1 MADEANNQSNSK
13 TPTQSLQARPALRE
27 LPPEFFVFFIDMANA
42 LIDNSEQFK
51 LVKYVKELVS
61 RPDCNHIMI
70 ATGYWDLPGTAL
82 VYEELKDFFS
92 RGGKLDLLIGQEPQL
107 QYYQTS
113 QEVRQFPDFYI
124 QRDVDSLT
132 DEYKPIG
139 KLIIDNALT
148 KDNPDGKFEIRVY
161 GQGEHKEFL
170 HAKCYIFLGN
180 NHTLATGIVGS
191 SNFTLKGLQGNAELN
206 YLEENGNSVAAPFT
220 EYSTSKSH
228 KAWFEELWQNSE
240 LWSGKFIKN
249 ILKPSPIGVGIEKDN
264 EAEKSLSPYEVYI
277 KYLQL
282 QFGDMVDANT
292 SEILK
297 SYLPPSFNTLEYQ
310 LDAVKQCFSVMKR
323 FGGFIL
329 GDVVGLGK
337 TIVGVLLIRHFLEN
351 AESLG
356 RARKVLIVT
365 PPAIKK
371 AWEKTIKD
379 FDNDNPRNNIELNVD
394 FVMTGSIGKITDE
407 LEDADDIDDSDEIE
421 NFEVS
426 NYGMV
431 LIDESHNFRNSETQ
445 KYKAIDDLIGL
456 INPTPYVALL
466 SATPQN
472 NSPKDLYNQIRLFQ
486 RTPNNSNLPNV
497 EGGKLDS
504 LFNAK
509 ERRFKEAR
517 AISQD
522 TDEGKIQARTIV
534 KEVSEKIRSSVLN
547 DIVVRRTR
555 TDIRN
560 LYGEDAE
567 LLKFPTVKGPHKL
580 EYKMDEEL
588 SKLFSDTVDAICP
601 PAIGESFDPN
611 KHIGFYRYAAITQF
625 VDEDNKKL
633 YEKRNLTVDSITQRL
648 QRIMRMLLV
657 KRLESSLAAFKK
669 TLENLNRYNDVMI
682 DMLQH
687 DCVFICPDLDV
698 NKLHNEYKGDFAGF
712 KTAVDAI
719 IARKRGNNR
728 CFKTS
733 DFKESYL
740 EDLQN
745 DRLLIGDLLERW
757 RENTEDPKFDRFKE
771 AINPELFNPKINNP
785 SGLNKPRLVIF
796 TEAIDTLKSLERA
809 LKAKGHKVLGITAQN
824 RTEMQ
829 EAIEANFDANCKP
842 ENRRDD
848 YDVIV
853 TTEVLAEG
861 VNLHRSNVILNYDAP
876 WNATRLMQ
884 RIGRVNRIGSTE
896 DFVHVFN
903 FFPSDEGNSQIRL
916 IEKAYAKLQSF
927 HEMFGEDN
935 KVFSEREELV
945 EHDLQHFVDGDESP
959 FGPFIKELK
968 AFRDNSSERYDYIA
982 SVDANGLGGVLE
994 IRDESAHGIF
1004 VFTDNSQELISVDVE
1019 KTQENTS
1026 SNIISSLSTMQR
1038 LKCEPETEY
1047 SHCPS
1052 DNALVEIAKRAYQ
1065 KHVAHYITATDSSRK
1080 SANALVVLSSL
1091 RSRSDVTQESKKLL
1105 KQIEKLVR
1113 AKDHYVIK
1121 QVMRFENYQGSLFGA
1136 DDDINALLDAALS
1149 NLANRVQAKRGDA
1162 KLVLYS
1168 ETKSNN

>member
-1 MADEANNQSNSK
+1 
-13 TPTQSLQARPALRE
+13 
-27 LPPEFFVFFIDMANA
+27 MANA
-42 LIDNSEQFK
+42 LIDNSEQFM
-51 LVKYVKELVS
+51 LIKYIKELVS

-70 ATGYWDLPGTAL
+70 ATGYWDLPGMAL
-82 VYEELKDFFS
+82 VYEELKDFFA

-107 QYYQTS
+107 QYYQAS
-113 QEVRQFPDFYI
+113 REAHQFPDFYI

-148 KDNPDGKFEIRVY
+148 ENNPYGKFEIRVY
-161 GQGEHKEFL
+161 GQEEQKEFL

-228 KAWFEELWQNSE
+228 KAWFEGLWQNSE

-249 ILKPSPIGVGIEKDN
+249 ILKPSPLGKKIEEEN
-264 EAEKSLSPYEVYI
+264 SLPKPLTPYGVYI

-292 SEILK
+292 TEILK
-297 SYLPPSFNTLEYQ
+297 SYLPPSLNTLEYQ

-337 TIVGVLLIRHFLEN
+337 TVVGVLMIRHFLEN

-356 RARKVLIVT
+356 RTRKVLIVT

-371 AWEKTIKD
+371 AWVKTIED
-379 FDNDNPRNNIELNVD
+379 FDKDNPRNNIGLSVE
-394 FVMTGSIGKITDE
+394 FVTTGSIGKIADE
-407 LEDADDIDDSDEIE
+407 LEAVEENEDGDEIE
-421 NFEVS
+421 NIEIED
-426 NYGMV
+426 YGMI

-472 NSPKDLYNQIRLFQ
+472 NAPQDLYNQIRLFQ
-486 RTPNNSNLPNV
+486 RNPNNTTLPNV
-497 EGGKLDS
+497 EGGKLDT
-504 LFNAK
+504 FFADIR
-509 ERRFKEAR
+509 RRFAIAR
-517 AISQD
+517 AIPQD
-522 TDEGKIQARTIV
+522 DEEGRRQV
-534 KEVSEKIRSSVLN
+534 KSIIHEISEDVRRCVLN
-547 DIVVRRTR
+547 DLVIRRTR

-580 EYKMDEEL
+580 EYQMDEEL
-588 SKLFSDTVDAICP
+588 SKLFADTVDAICP
-601 PAIGESFDPN
+601 PATRESFDTN

-625 VDEDNKKL
+625 VDKENKKL

-648 QRIMRMLLV
+648 QRIMRILLV

-669 TLENLNRYNDVMI
+669 TLENLNRYNEVMI

-687 DCVFICPDLDV
+687 DCVFICPDIDV
-698 NKLHNEYKGDFAGF
+698 NKLHNEHKGNFADFKA
-712 KTAVDAI
+712 AVEASI
-719 IARKRGNNR
+719 EHKGGNNR
-728 CFKTS
+728 CFKAS

-740 EDLQN
+740 TDLQN
-745 DRLLIGDLLERW
+745 DRLRIGSLLERW

-771 AINPELFNPKINNP
+771 AINPELFNPEINNP
-785 SGLNKPRLVIF
+785 SGHNKPRLVIF

-809 LKAKGHKVLGITAQN
+809 LKAKGHKVLSISAKN
-824 RTEMQ
+824 RTDMQ
-829 EAIEANFDANCKP
+829 SVIEANFDANCKP

-903 FFPSDEGNSQIRL
+903 FFPSNEGNAQIRL

-927 HEMFGEDN
+927 HEIFGEDN

-945 EHDLQHFVDGDESP
+945 EHDLQHFIDGDESP

-968 AFRDNSSERYDYIA
+968 DYKNNASEQYAYISSIVAENI
-982 SVDANGLGGVLE
+982 GGIIQSDVE
-994 IRDESAHGIF
+994 QSQGIF
-1004 VFTDNSQELISVDVE
+1004 VFTDDSKELISIVAENKGVD
-1019 KTQENTS
+1019 S
-1026 SNIISSLSTMQR
+1026 SAHVISSLATMQR
-1038 LKCEPETEY
+1038 LKCNPDTKFSELQ
-1047 SHCPS
+1047 S
-1052 DNALVEIAKRAYQ
+1052 DNTLAEIAKRAYQ
-1065 KHVAHYITATDSSRK
+1065 KHVAHYTTTADASRK
-1080 SANALVVLSSL
+1080 STDALAVISSL
-1091 RSRSDVTQESKKLL
+1091 RSLTDLTNESKILL
-1105 KQIEKLVR
+1105 KQIERLVR
-1113 AKDHYVIK
+1113 SKDNYVIK
-1121 QVMRFENYQGSLFGA
+1121 QVLKFENYQASLFGV
-1136 DDDINALLDAALS
+1136 DNDINALLDAALS
-1149 NLANRVQAKRGDA
+1149 NFATRTQKRRGNA

-1168 ETKSNN
+1168 ETK

>member
-1 MADEANNQSNSK
+1 
-13 TPTQSLQARPALRE
+13 
-27 LPPEFFVFFIDMANA
+27 MANA

-51 LVKYVKELVS
+51 LLTYIKGLVS

-82 VYEELKDFFS
+82 VYEELKDFFA

-107 QYYQTS
+107 QYYQAT
-113 QEVRQFPDFYI
+113 QEVHKFPDFYI
-124 QRDVDSLT
+124 QRDVNSLT
-132 DEYKPIG
+132 EEYKPVG

-148 KDNPDGKFEIRVY
+148 EENPNGKFEIRVY
-161 GQGEHKEFL
+161 GQGDHKEFL

-191 SNFTLKGLQGNAELN
+191 SNFTLKGLKGNAELN

-228 KAWFEELWQNSE
+228 KAWFEELWQHSE

-249 ILKPSPIGVGIEKDN
+249 ILKPSPIGVEIEKDN

-292 SEILK
+292 SEVLK
-297 SYLPPSFNTLEYQ
+297 SYMPPSFNTLEYQ

-337 TIVGVLLIRHFLEN
+337 TVVGVMLIRHFLEN

-379 FDNDNPRNNIELNVD
+379 FDDDNPRNNIGLCVD
-394 FVMTGSIGKITDE
+394 FVTTGSIGKITDE
-407 LEDADDIDDSDEIE
+407 LEEIDGIEESDEIE
-421 NFEVS
+421 DIEVG

-504 LFNAK
+504 LFNAMEK
-509 ERRFKEAR
+509 RFKEAR

-522 TDEGKIQARTIV
+522 TEKGKNQARTIV

-547 DIVVRRTR
+547 DLLVRRTR

-580 EYKMDEEL
+580 AYRMDEEL
-588 SKLFSDTVDAICP
+588 SKLFADTVDAICP
-601 PAIGESFDPN
+601 PAHGESFDSD

-625 VDEDNKKL
+625 VDDDNKKL

-648 QRIMRMLLV
+648 QRIMRILLV

-682 DMLQH
+682 DMLLH
-687 DCVFICPDLDV
+687 DCVFICPDIDV
-698 NKLHNEYKGDFAGF
+698 NKLHNEYKGNFAAF
-712 KTAVDAI
+712 KSAVETAI
-719 IARKRGNNR
+719 ENKGGNNR

-740 EDLQN
+740 ADLQN
-745 DRLLIGDLLERW
+745 DRLLIGSLLERW
-757 RENTEDPKFDRFKE
+757 RENTEDPKFDCFKE
-771 AINPELFNPKINNP
+771 AINPELFNPGINNP
-785 SGLNKPRLVIF
+785 SGLNRPRLVIF

-809 LKAKGHKVLGITAQN
+809 LKAKGHKVLSITAHN
-824 RTEMQ
+824 RTDMQ

-968 AFRDNSSERYDYIA
+968 AFHDNSSERYDYIA
-982 SVDANGLGGVLE
+982 SIDADGLGGVLTTSE
-994 IRDESAHGIF
+994 ENTHGIF
-1004 VFTDNSQELISVDVE
+1004 VFTDNSKELISVEVE
-1019 KTQENTS
+1019 KTQEDTS
-1026 SNIISSLSTMQR
+1026 SYIISSLATMQR
-1038 LKCEPETEY
+1038 LKCEPDTKFT
-1047 SHCPS
+1047 
-1052 DNALVEIAKRAYQ
+1052 DNQINNTLAEAAKRAYQ
-1065 KHVAHYITATDSSRK
+1065 QHVTHRLVGRDANERVKDAQEYIRELRNSHDITDETKQLLAQINS
-1080 SANALVVLSSL
+1080 LVRNKNNFVI
-1091 RSRSDVTQESKKLL
+1091 RTLL
-1105 KQIEKLVR
+1105 KQK
-1113 AKDHYVIK
+1113 K
-1121 QVMRFENYQGSLFGA
+1121 QASSAQLSLFGT
-1136 DDDINALLDAALS
+1136 DFEINSWLHTTFSHIASHAVQRRGQS
-1149 NLANRVQAKRGDA
+1149 NIAMAIIK
-1162 KLVLYS
+1162 
-1168 ETKSNN
+1168 

>member
-1 MADEANNQSNSK
+1 
-13 TPTQSLQARPALRE
+13 
-27 LPPEFFVFFIDMANA
+27 
-42 LIDNSEQFK
+42 
-51 LVKYVKELVS
+51 
-61 RPDCNHIMI
+61 
-70 ATGYWDLPGTAL
+70 
-82 VYEELKDFFS
+82 
-92 RGGKLDLLIGQEPQL
+92 
-107 QYYQTS
+107 
-113 QEVRQFPDFYI
+113 
-124 QRDVDSLT
+124 
-132 DEYKPIG
+132 
-139 KLIIDNALT
+139 
-148 KDNPDGKFEIRVY
+148 
-161 GQGEHKEFL
+161 
-170 HAKCYIFLGN
+170 
-180 NHTLATGIVGS
+180 
-191 SNFTLKGLQGNAELN
+191 
-206 YLEENGNSVAAPFT
+206 
-220 EYSTSKSH
+220 
-228 KAWFEELWQNSE
+228 
-240 LWSGKFIKN
+240 
-249 ILKPSPIGVGIEKDN
+249 
-264 EAEKSLSPYEVYI
+264 
-277 KYLQL
+277 
-282 QFGDMVDANT
+282 
-292 SEILK
+292 
-297 SYLPPSFNTLEYQ
+297 
-310 LDAVKQCFSVMKR
+310 
-323 FGGFIL
+323 
-329 GDVVGLGK
+329 
-337 TIVGVLLIRHFLEN
+337 
-351 AESLG
+351 
-356 RARKVLIVT
+356 
-365 PPAIKK
+365 
-371 AWEKTIKD
+371 
-379 FDNDNPRNNIELNVD
+379 
-394 FVMTGSIGKITDE
+394 
-407 LEDADDIDDSDEIE
+407 
-421 NFEVS
+421 
-426 NYGMV
+426 
-431 LIDESHNFRNSETQ
+431 
-445 KYKAIDDLIGL
+445 
-456 INPTPYVALL
+456 
-466 SATPQN
+466 
-472 NSPKDLYNQIRLFQ
+472 
-486 RTPNNSNLPNV
+486 
-497 EGGKLDS
+497 
-504 LFNAK
+504 
-509 ERRFKEAR
+509 
-517 AISQD
+517 
-522 TDEGKIQARTIV
+522 
-534 KEVSEKIRSSVLN
+534 
-547 DIVVRRTR
+547 
-555 TDIRN
+555 
-560 LYGEDAE
+560 
-567 LLKFPTVKGPHKL
+567 
-580 EYKMDEEL
+580 MDEEL

-648 QRIMRMLLV
+648 QRIMRILLV

-669 TLENLNRYNDVMI
+669 TLENLNRYNEVMI

-687 DCVFICPDLDV
+687 DCVFICPDIDV
-698 NKLHNEYKGDFAGF
+698 NKLHNESKGNFAAF
-712 KTAVDAI
+712 KTAVEAI
-719 IARKRGNNR
+719 IARKGGNNR

-771 AINPELFNPKINNP
+771 AINPELFNPEINNP

-809 LKAKGHKVLGITAQN
+809 LKAKGHKVLSITAHN

-842 ENRRDD
+842 ENRHDD

-959 FGPFIKELK
+959 FGSFIKELK

-982 SVDANGLGGVLE
+982 SVDANGLGGVLK
-994 IRDESAHGIF
+994 IRDENAHGIF

-1019 KTQENTS
+1019 KTQEDTS

-1038 LKCEPETEY
+1038 LKCEPDTEY

-1065 KHVAHYITATDSSRK
+1065 KHVAHYITAADSSRK

-1113 AKDHYVIK
+1113 AKDNYVIK
-1121 QVMRFENYQGSLFGA
+1121 QVMRFDNYQGSLFGA
-1136 DDDINALLDAALS
+1136 DDDINALLDASLS
-1149 NLANRVQAKRGDA
+1149 NLANRAQAKRGDA
-1162 KLVLYS
+1162 KLVIYS

>member
-1 MADEANNQSNSK
+1 MKPITDKSE
-13 TPTQSLQARPALRE
+13 TPKAVVAGSTNLQITALE
-27 LPPEFFVFFIDMANA
+27 DFTLIDMANA

-51 LVKYVKELVS
+51 LVKYIKELVS

-70 ATGYWDLPGTAL
+70 ASGYWDLPGTAL
-82 VYEELKDFFS
+82 VYAEIKDFFA

-113 QEVRQFPDFYI
+113 REAHEFPDFYI

-148 KDNPDGKFEIRVY
+148 EENQDGKFEIRVY

-170 HAKCYIFLGN
+170 HAKCYIFLGSN
-180 NHTLATGIVGS
+180 NTLATGIVGS

-228 KAWFEELWQNSE
+228 KVWFEELWQNSE

-249 ILKPSPIGVGIEKDN
+249 ILNPSPIGKKIKEDN
-264 EAEKSLSPYEVYI
+264 EVAKPLTPDEVYI

-292 SEILK
+292 SEVLK

-337 TIVGVLLIRHFLEN
+337 TVVGVLLIRHFLEN

-365 PPAIKK
+365 PPPIKQ
-371 AWEKTIKD
+371 AWIKTIED
-379 FDNDNPRNNIELNVD
+379 FDKDNPRNNIGLSVE
-394 FVMTGSIGKITDE
+394 FVTTGSIVKIADE
-407 LEDADDIDDSDEIE
+407 LEDIEDMEDDDEIE
-421 NFEVS
+421 NIEVG
-426 NYGMV
+426 NYGLV
-431 LIDESHNFRNSETQ
+431 LIDESHNFRNSDTQ

-504 LFNAK
+504 FFNAMEK
-509 ERRFKEAR
+509 RFKEAR

-522 TDEGKIQARTIV
+522 TDEGKIQARSVV
-534 KEVSEKIRSSVLN
+534 KEVSEKIRNSVLN
-547 DIVVRRTR
+547 DLVVRRTR

-560 LYGEDAE
+560 LYCEDAE
-567 LLKFPTVKGPHKL
+567 LLKFPTIKGPHKL

-588 SKLFSDTVDAICP
+588 SKLFSDTVNAICP
-601 PAIGESFDPN
+601 PKKGETINPD
-611 KHIGFYRYAAITQF
+611 KLIGFHRYAAISSF
-625 VDEDNKKL
+625 NDDKHKSL
-633 YEKRNLTVDSITQRL
+633 YEKRNLKVDQITKRL
-648 QRIMRMLLV
+648 RRIMRILLV

-669 TLENLNRYNDVMI
+669 TLENLNRYNEVMI

-687 DCVFICPDLDV
+687 DCVFICPDIDV
-698 NKLHNEYKGDFAGF
+698 NKLHYESKGNFTAF
-712 KTAVDAI
+712 KATVEAAI
-719 IARKRGNNR
+719 KHKGGNNR
-728 CFKTS
+728 CFNAS
-733 DFKESYL
+733 DFNESYL
-740 EDLQN
+740 ADLLN
-745 DRLLIGDLLERW
+745 DRLCIGSLLERW

-771 AINPELFNPKINNP
+771 AINPELFNPEINNP

-809 LKAKGHKVLGITAQN
+809 LTAKGHRVLSITAEN
-824 RTEMQ
+824 RTKKQ
-829 EAIEANFDANCKP
+829 DDIEANFDANCTP

-896 DFVHVFN
+896 EFVHVFN
-903 FFPSDEGNSQIRL
+903 FFPSNEGNSQIRL
-916 IEKAYAKLQSF
+916 VEKAYAKLQSF

-968 AFRDNSSERYDYIA
+968 AFQDNSPERYNYIA
-982 SVDANGLGGVLE
+982 SVNANNLGGVMQSN
-994 IRDESAHGIF
+994 DGKTHGVY
-1004 VFTDNSQELISVDVE
+1004 VFTDNTQELISVEVE
-1019 KTQENTS
+1019 QIEDTPS
-1026 SNIISSLSTMQR
+1026 SQIISSLATMQR
-1038 LKCEPETEY
+1038 LKCQPDAKYIDSSNDATLA
-1047 SHCPS
+1047 
-1052 DNALVEIAKRAYQ
+1052 DIAKRAYQ
-1065 KHVAHYITATDSSRK
+1065 KHVVHYTTASDSSRK
-1080 SANALVVLSSL
+1080 STDALAVLSGL

-1105 KQIEKLVR
+1105 KQIERLVR
-1113 AKDHYVIK
+1113 AKDAFVIK
-1121 QVMRFENYQGSLFGA
+1121 QVLKLKNYQTSLFGV
-1136 DDDINALLDAALS
+1136 DYDINAVLDTTLS
-1149 NLANRVQAKRGDA
+1149 NFANRAQIKRGDA
-1162 KLVLYS
+1162 KLLIYS
-1168 ETKSNN
+1168 ETKPNS

>member
-1 MADEANNQSNSK
+1 
-13 TPTQSLQARPALRE
+13 
-27 LPPEFFVFFIDMANA
+27 MANA

-51 LVKYVKELVS
+51 LVKYIKELVS
-61 RPDCNHIMI
+61 LPNCNHIMI

-82 VYEELKDFFS
+82 VYEELKDFFA

-107 QYYQTS
+107 HYYQAS
-113 QEVRQFPDFYI
+113 REVHQFPDFYI
-124 QRDVDSLT
+124 KRDVESLT
-132 DEYKPIG
+132 DEYKPIA
-139 KLIIDNALT
+139 KLIIDNALREE
-148 KDNPDGKFEIRVY
+148 NPNEKFEIRVY

-249 ILKPSPIGVGIEKDN
+249 ILKPSPIGVEIEKDN

-292 SEILK
+292 SEVLK

-337 TIVGVLLIRHFLEN
+337 TVVGVLLIRHFLEN

-379 FDNDNPRNNIELNVD
+379 FDNENPRNNIELSVD
-394 FVMTGSIGKITDE
+394 FVTTGSIGKITDE
-407 LEDADDIDDSDEIE
+407 LENTDNIEDSDEIE
-421 NFEVS
+421 NIEFR

-504 LFNAK
+504 LFNAM

-517 AISQD
+517 GISQD
-522 TDEGKIQARTIV
+522 TDEGKVEACAIV
-534 KEVSEKIRSSVLN
+534 KEVSEKIRNSVLN
-547 DIVVRRTR
+547 DLVVRRTR

-580 EYKMDEEL
+580 EYRMDEEL
-588 SKLFSDTVDAICP
+588 SKLFADTVDAICP
-601 PAIGESFDPN
+601 PTTGEPFDPD

-625 VDEDNKKL
+625 INEDNKKL

-648 QRIMRMLLV
+648 QRIMRILLV

-687 DCVFICPDLDV
+687 DCVFICPDIDV
-698 NKLHNEYKGDFAGF
+698 NKLHNEHKGNFAAF
-712 KTAVDAI
+712 KVAVESAI
-719 IARKRGNNR
+719 GHKGGNNR
-728 CFKTS
+728 CFKAS
-733 DFKESYL
+733 DFNESYL
-740 EDLQN
+740 DDLQN
-745 DRLLIGDLLERW
+745 DRLRIVSLLERW
-757 RENTEDPKFDRFKE
+757 RENTEDPKFDCFKD
-771 AINPELFNPKINNP
+771 AINPKLFNPEINNP
-785 SGLNKPRLVIF
+785 SGVNKPRLVIF
-796 TEAIDTLKSLERA
+796 TEAIDTLKSLERV
-809 LKAKGHKVLGITAQN
+809 LKAKGHKVLSITAQN

-829 EAIEANFDANCKP
+829 EAIEASFDANCKQ

-916 IEKAYAKLQSF
+916 IEKGYAKLQSF

-968 AFRDNSSERYDYIA
+968 AFQVHSPERYDYIS
-982 SVDANGLGGVLE
+982 SVDTDGLGGVLQTNE
-994 IRDESAHGIF
+994 ENDHGIF
-1004 VFTDNSQELISVDVE
+1004 VFTDNSQELISVEVE
-1019 KTQENTS
+1019 KTQEDTPS
-1026 SNIISSLSTMQR
+1026 RIISSLATMQR
-1038 LKCEPETEY
+1038 LKCAPDAEY
-1047 SHCPS
+1047 LNQKLYTILF
-1052 DNALVEIAKRAYQ
+1052 DAAKRAYQ
-1065 KHVAHYITATDSSRK
+1065 KHVAHYITASDSSKK
-1080 SANALVVLSSL
+1080 SKNALAVLDDL
-1091 RSRSDVTQESKKLL
+1091 RSRSDVTHESKKLL

-1113 AKDHYVIK
+1113 SKDNYVIK
-1121 QVMRFENYQGSLFGA
+1121 QVMRFENYQGSLFGT
-1136 DDDINALLDAALS
+1136 DEDINALLESALS
-1149 NLANRVQAKRGDA
+1149 NLANRAQAKRGEA

-1168 ETKSNN
+1168 ETRSNN

>member
-1 MADEANNQSNSK
+1 
-13 TPTQSLQARPALRE
+13 
-27 LPPEFFVFFIDMANA
+27 MANA

-51 LVKYVKELVS
+51 LVKYIKELVS
-61 RPDCNHIMI
+61 RPVCNHIMI

-82 VYEELKDFFS
+82 VYEELKDFFA

-107 QYYQTS
+107 QYYQAS
-113 QEVRQFPDFYI
+113 REAHQFPDFYI
-124 QRDVDSLT
+124 QRDVESLT

-148 KDNPDGKFEIRVY
+148 EENPTGKFEIRVY

-206 YLEENGNSVAAPFT
+206 YLEENGNSVAAAYT
-220 EYSTSKSH
+220 DHSTSKSH

-249 ILKPSPIGVGIEKDN
+249 ILKPSPIGVKIEKDN

-292 SEILK
+292 SEVLK

-337 TIVGVLLIRHFLEN
+337 TVVGVLLIRHFLEN

-379 FDNDNPRNNIELNVD
+379 FDDDNSRNNIALSVD
-394 FVMTGSIGKITDE
+394 FVTTGSIGKLTDE
-407 LEDADDIDDSDEIE
+407 LEDADNIDDSDEIE
-421 NFEVS
+421 DIEVA

-431 LIDESHNFRNSETQ
+431 LIDESHNLRNSETQ

-504 LFNAK
+504 LFNAMD
-509 ERRFKEAR
+509 RRFKEAR

-522 TDEGKIQARTIV
+522 TDEGKAEARAIV
-534 KEVSEKIRSSVLN
+534 KEVSEKIRNCVLN
-547 DIVVRRTR
+547 DLVVRRTR

-588 SKLFSDTVDAICP
+588 SKLFSDTVNAICP
-601 PAIGESFDPN
+601 PKNGEIIDPE
-611 KHIGFYRYAAITQF
+611 KLIGFHRYAAISNF
-625 VDEDNKKL
+625 KDDKHKAL
-633 YEKRNLTVDSITQRL
+633 FEKRNLKVDQITKRL
-648 QRIMRMLLV
+648 RRIMQILLV

-687 DCVFICPDLDV
+687 DCVFICPDIDV
-698 NKLHNEYKGDFAGF
+698 NKLHNENKGNFAAF
-712 KTAVDAI
+712 KTAVEAI
-719 IARKRGNNR
+719 IARNGGNNK

-757 RENTEDPKFDRFKE
+757 RENTEDPKFDCFKE
-771 AINPELFNPKINNP
+771 AINPELFNPEINNP
-785 SGLNKPRLVIF
+785 SGANKPRLVIF
-796 TEAIDTLKSLERA
+796 TEAIDTLKSLKRA
-809 LKAKGHKVLGITAQN
+809 LERKGHKVLSISAEN
-824 RTEMQ
+824 RTKKQ
-829 EAIEANFDANCKP
+829 EEIEANFDANCKP

-896 DFVHVFN
+896 EFVHVFN
-903 FFPSDEGNSQIRL
+903 FFPSTQGNEQIRL

-935 KVFSEREELV
+935 KVFSEREELI

-968 AFRDNSSERYDYIA
+968 AFQDNSSERYNYIA
-982 SVDANGLGGVLE
+982 SVDADELGGVF
-994 IRDESAHGIF
+994 DKNDQNAHGIF
-1004 VFTDNSQELISVDVE
+1004 VFTDNSQELISVEVE
-1019 KTQENTS
+1019 KTQDDTS
-1026 SNIISSLSTMQR
+1026 CRIISSLATMQR
-1038 LKCEPETEY
+1038 LKCEPDAKFSELRCDDTL
-1047 SHCPS
+1047 
-1052 DNALVEIAKRAYQ
+1052 AEIAKRAYQ
-1065 KHVAHYITATDSSRK
+1065 KHVAHYITAADSSRK
-1080 SANALVVLSSL
+1080 SAEALTVLSSL
-1091 RSRSDVTQESKKLL
+1091 RSRSDITQESKKLL

-1113 AKDHYVIK
+1113 AKDNYVIK
-1121 QVMRFENYQGSLFGA
+1121 QVMRFEDYQGSLFGA

-1149 NLANRVQAKRGDA
+1149 NLSNRAQAKRGEA
-1162 KLVLYS
+1162 KLVIYS

>member
-1 MADEANNQSNSK
+1 
-13 TPTQSLQARPALRE
+13 
-27 LPPEFFVFFIDMANA
+27 
-42 LIDNSEQFK
+42 
-51 LVKYVKELVS
+51 
-61 RPDCNHIMI
+61 MI

-82 VYEELKDFFS
+82 VYEELKDFFI

-107 QYYQTS
+107 QYYQAS
-113 QEVRQFPDFYI
+113 REAHQFPDFYI
-124 QRDVDSLT
+124 QRDVESLT

-148 KDNPDGKFEIRVY
+148 EENPIGKFEIRVY

-180 NHTLATGIVGS
+180 GLGTGIIGS
-191 SNFTLKGLQGNAELN
+191 SNFTAKGLQSNAELS
-206 YLEENGNSVAAPFT
+206 YLEENSNCVTADFT
-220 EYSTSKSH
+220 QYSNTKSH

-249 ILKPSPIGVGIEKDN
+249 ILKPSPIGVEIERDN

-292 SEILK
+292 SEVLK

-337 TIVGVLLIRHFLEN
+337 TVVGVLLIRHFLEN
-351 AESLG
+351 VESLG

-379 FDNDNPRNNIELNVD
+379 FDNENPRNNIELSVE
-394 FVMTGSIGKITDE
+394 FVTTGSIGKITDE
-407 LEDADDIDDSDEIE
+407 LENADDIEDSDEIE
-421 NFEVS
+421 NIEFR

-472 NSPKDLYNQIRLFQ
+472 NSPKNLYNQIRLFQ

-504 LFNAK
+504 LFNAMD
-509 ERRFKEAR
+509 RRFKEAR

-522 TDEGKIQARTIV
+522 TDEGKAEARAIV
-534 KEVSEKIRSSVLN
+534 KEVSEKIRSCVLN
-547 DIVVRRTR
+547 DLVVRRTR
-555 TDIRN
+555 ADIKN
-560 LYGEDAE
+560 LYGEDSE

-580 EYKMDEEL
+580 EYRMDEEL
-588 SKLFSDTVDAICP
+588 SKLFADTVDAICP
-601 PAIGESFDPN
+601 PATGESFDPD

-625 VDEDNKKL
+625 VNNDYKKL

-648 QRIMRMLLV
+648 QRIMRILLV
-657 KRLESSLAAFKK
+657 KRLESSIVAFKK
-669 TLENLNRYNDVMI
+669 TLENLNRYNAVMI
-682 DMLQH
+682 DMLQN
-687 DCVFICPDLDV
+687 DCVFICPDIDI
-698 NKLHNEYKGDFAGF
+698 NKIHSESKTFTEF
-712 KTAVDAI
+712 KDKVDAL
-719 IARKRGNNR
+719 IAKKQGNNR
-728 CFKTS
+728 SFKAS
-733 DFKESYL
+733 DFHKFYL
-740 EDLQN
+740 DELQN
-745 DRLLIGDLLERW
+745 DKRLIEDLLDRW
-757 RENTEDPKFDRFKE
+757 RANNYDPKLDRFKE
-771 AINPELFNPKINNP
+771 AITTELFNSQINNP
-785 SGLNKPRLVIF
+785 SGVNKPRLVIF
-796 TEAIDTLKSLERA
+796 TEAIDTQKDVVRA
-809 LKAKGHKVLGITAQN
+809 LRAKKYRVLEVSAQN
-824 RTEMQ
+824 RTDMQ

-861 VNLHRSNVILNYDAP
+861 INLHRSNVILNYDAP

-945 EHDLQHFVDGDESP
+945 DHDLQHFVDGDESP

-968 AFRDNSSERYDYIA
+968 AFQVHSPERYDYIA
-982 SVDANGLGGVLE
+982 SVDTDGLGGVLQTNE
-994 IRDESAHGIF
+994 ENTHGIF
-1004 VFTDNSQELISVDVE
+1004 VFTDNSQELISVEVE
-1019 KTQENTS
+1019 KTQEDTPS
-1026 SNIISSLSTMQR
+1026 RIISSLATMQL
-1038 LKCEPETEY
+1038 LKCAPDAEY
-1047 SHCPS
+1047 SNQKLHTILF
-1052 DNALVEIAKRAYQ
+1052 DAAKRAYQ
-1065 KHVAHYITATDSSRK
+1065 KHVAHYITASDSSKK
-1080 SANALVVLSSL
+1080 SRNALAVLDDL
-1091 RSRSDVTQESKKLL
+1091 RSRPELTQESKKLL

-1113 AKDHYVIK
+1113 AKDNYVIK
-1121 QVMRFENYQGSLFGA
+1121 QVMKLENYQGSLFGT
-1136 DDDINALLDAALS
+1136 DEDINALLEAVLS
-1149 NLANRVQAKRGDA
+1149 RLANLAQAKRGEA

-1168 ETKSNN
+1168 ETKNNN

>member
-1 MADEANNQSNSK
+1 M
-13 TPTQSLQARPALRE
+13 
-27 LPPEFFVFFIDMANA
+27 DMANA

-51 LVKYVKELVS
+51 LVKYIKELVS

-82 VYEELKDFFS
+82 VYEELKDFFT

-107 QYYQTS
+107 QYYQAS
-113 QEVRQFPDFYI
+113 REAHQFPDFYI
-124 QRDVDSLT
+124 QRDVESLT

-148 KDNPDGKFEIRVY
+148 EENPNGKFEIRVY

-191 SNFTLKGLQGNAELN
+191 SNFTLKGLQGNAELS

-249 ILKPSPIGVGIEKDN
+249 ILKPSPIGVEIEKDS

-292 SEILK
+292 SEVLK
-297 SYLPPSFNTLEYQ
+297 SYLPPSFNALEYQ

-337 TIVGVLLIRHFLEN
+337 TVVGVLLIRHFLEN
-351 AESLG
+351 AEILG

-379 FDNDNPRNNIELNVD
+379 FDNDNPRNNIELSVD
-394 FVMTGSIGKITDE
+394 FITTGSIGKIADE
-407 LEDADDIDDSDEIE
+407 LENTDDIEYSDEIE
-421 NFEVS
+421 NLEVG

-504 LFNAK
+504 LFSAM

-517 AISQD
+517 GISQD
-522 TDEGKIQARTIV
+522 TDKGKAEARDIV
-534 KEVSEKIRSSVLN
+534 KEVSEKIRNCVLN
-547 DIVVRRTR
+547 DLVVRRTR
-555 TDIRN
+555 ADIKN

-580 EYKMDEEL
+580 EYRMDEEL
-588 SKLFSDTVDAICP
+588 SKLFADTIDAICP
-601 PAIGESFDPN
+601 PATGELFDPN

-625 VDEDNKKL
+625 VNSDNKKL

-648 QRIMRMLLV
+648 QRIMRILLV

-687 DCVFICPDLDV
+687 DCVFICPDIDV
-698 NKLHNEYKGDFAGF
+698 NKLHNEHKGNFAAF
-712 KTAVDAI
+712 RAVLEAAI
-719 IARKRGNNR
+719 EHKGGNNR
-728 CFKTS
+728 CFKAS
-733 DFKESYL
+733 DFNESYL

-745 DRLLIGDLLERW
+745 DRLRIGSLLERW
-757 RENTEDPKFDRFKE
+757 RENTEDPKFDCFKE
-771 AINPELFNPKINNP
+771 AINPKLFNPEINNP
-785 SGLNKPRLVIF
+785 SEMNKPRLVIF

-809 LKAKGHKVLGITAQN
+809 LKAKGHKVLSITAQN

-829 EAIEANFDANCKP
+829 EAIEANFDANCKLG
-842 ENRRDD
+842 NRRDD

-968 AFRDNSSERYDYIA
+968 AYQENSSKRYDYIA
-982 SVDANGLGGVLE
+982 SVDADGLGGVLQTNE
-994 IRDESAHGIF
+994 GNAHGIF
-1004 VFTDNSQELISVDVE
+1004 VFTDNSQELISVEVE
-1019 KTQENTS
+1019 KTQEDTS
-1026 SNIISSLSTMQR
+1026 SHIISSLATMQR
-1038 LKCEPETEY
+1038 LKCEPDAKF
-1047 SHCPS
+1047 S
-1052 DNALVEIAKRAYQ
+1052 DTQCDDTFAEIAKQAYQ
-1065 KHVAHYITATDSSRK
+1065 KHVAHYITAADASRK
-1080 SANALVVLSSL
+1080 SADALAVLSAL
-1091 RSRSDVTQESKKLL
+1091 RSRPDVTQESKKLL

-1113 AKDHYVIK
+1113 AKDNYVIK

-1136 DDDINALLDAALS
+1136 DDDINALLDASLS
-1149 NLANRVQAKRGDA
+1149 NLANRAQAKRGDA

>member
-1 MADEANNQSNSK
+1 
-13 TPTQSLQARPALRE
+13 
-27 LPPEFFVFFIDMANA
+27 MANA

-51 LVKYVKELVS
+51 LVKYIKKLVS
-61 RPDCNHIMI
+61 CPECNHIMI

-82 VYEELKDFFS
+82 VYDELKDFFV

-107 QYYQTS
+107 QYYQAT
-113 QEVRQFPDFYI
+113 QEAKQFPDFYI
-124 QRDVDSLT
+124 QRDVESLT
-132 DEYKPIG
+132 DEYRSVG

-148 KDNPDGKFEIRVY
+148 DENPNGQFEIRVY

-180 NHTLATGIVGS
+180 GLGTGIVGS
-191 SNFTLKGLQGNAELN
+191 SNFTLKGLESNAELN

-220 EYSTSKSH
+220 QHSTSKSH

-240 LWSGKFIKN
+240 LWTGKFIKT
-249 ILKPSPIGVGIEKDN
+249 ILKPSPIGKKIEKGT
-264 EAEKSLSPYEVYI
+264 KQTLSPYEVYI
-277 KYLQL
+277 KYLQM

-292 SEILK
+292 SEVLK
-297 SYLPPSFNTLEYQ
+297 SYLPPSFNSLEYQ

-337 TIVGVLLIRHFLEN
+337 TVVGVLLIRHFLEN

-379 FDNDNPRNNIELNVD
+379 FDNNNHRNNIELCVD
-394 FVMTGSIGKITDE
+394 FVTTGSIGKIADE
-407 LEDADDIDDSDEIE
+407 LENTDNIEDSDEIE
-421 NFEVS
+421 NIEFR

-504 LFNAK
+504 LFNAM

-522 TDEGKIQARTIV
+522 TDEGKAEARAIV
-534 KEVSEKIRSSVLN
+534 KEVSEKIRTCVLN
-547 DIVVRRTR
+547 DLVVRRTR
-555 TDIRN
+555 ADIKN
-560 LYGEDAE
+560 LYGKDAE

-580 EYKMDEEL
+580 EYQMDDEL
-588 SKLFSDTVDAICP
+588 SELFSDTVNAICP
-601 PAIGESFDPN
+601 PSNGELFDSDI
-611 KHIGFYRYAAITQF
+611 HIGFYRYAAITQF
-625 VDEDNKKL
+625 VNSDNKKL

-648 QRIMRMLLV
+648 QRIMRILLV

-687 DCVFICPDLDV
+687 DCVFICPDIDI
-698 NKLHNEYKGDFAGF
+698 NKLHSESKTFSEF
-712 KTAVDAI
+712 KDKVDAL
-719 IARKRGNNR
+719 IAKKQGNNR
-728 CFKTS
+728 SFKAS
-733 DFKESYL
+733 DFHRSYL

-745 DRLLIGDLLERW
+745 DKRLIEKLLVRW
-757 RENTEDPKFDRFKE
+757 RANNYDPKLDRFKE
-771 AINPELFNPKINNP
+771 AITPELFNPQINNP
-785 SGLNKPRLVIF
+785 SGVNKPRLVIF
-796 TEAIDTLKSLERA
+796 TEAIDTQKDIARA
-809 LKAKGHKVLGITAQN
+809 LKAKKYRVLEVSAQN
-824 RTEMQ
+824 RTDMQ

-842 ENRRDD
+842 ENRHDD

-896 DFVHVFN
+896 EFVHVFN

-945 EHDLQHFVDGDESP
+945 EHDLQNFVDGEESP

-968 AFRDNSSERYDYIA
+968 IFQDNSPERYDYIA
-982 SVDANGLGGVLE
+982 NVEAETLGGIMLS
-994 IRDESAHGIF
+994 DEDITRGVF
-1004 VFTDNSQELISVDVE
+1004 VFTDSSQELISVDVE
-1019 KTQENTS
+1019 KTLEDTFS
-1026 SNIISSLSTMQR
+1026 RIISSLATMHL
-1038 LKCEPETEY
+1038 LKCAPNAEY
-1047 SHCPS
+1047 SNKKLDTTLLDS
-1052 DNALVEIAKRAYQ
+1052 AKRAYQ
-1065 KHVAHYITATDSSRK
+1065 KHVAHYITASDSSRK
-1080 SANALVVLSSL
+1080 SADALAVLSDL
-1091 RSRSDVTQESKKLL
+1091 RSRSDVTTESKKLL

-1113 AKDHYVIK
+1113 AKENYVIK
-1121 QVMRFENYQGSLFGA
+1121 QVMRLENYQGSLFGT
-1136 DDDINALLDAALS
+1136 DEDINALLEAALS
-1149 NLANRVQAKRGDA
+1149 NLANRAQAKRGEA
-1162 KLVLYS
+1162 KLVIYS
-1168 ETKSNN
+1168 ETKTNN

>member
-1 MADEANNQSNSK
+1 
-13 TPTQSLQARPALRE
+13 
-27 LPPEFFVFFIDMANA
+27 MANA

-51 LVKYVKELVS
+51 LVKYIKELVS
-61 RPDCNHIMI
+61 RPVCNYIMI

-82 VYEELKDFFS
+82 VYEELKDFFA

-107 QYYQTS
+107 QYYQAS
-113 QEVRQFPDFYI
+113 REAHQFPDFYI
-124 QRDVDSLT
+124 QRDVESLT

-148 KDNPDGKFEIRVY
+148 EENPTGKFEIRVY

-206 YLEENGNSVAAPFT
+206 YLEENGNSVAAAYT
-220 EYSTSKSH
+220 DHSTSKSH

-249 ILKPSPIGVGIEKDN
+249 ILKPSPIGVKIEKDN

-292 SEILK
+292 SEVLK

-337 TIVGVLLIRHFLEN
+337 TVVGVLLIRHFLEN

-379 FDNDNPRNNIELNVD
+379 FDDDNSRNNIELSVD
-394 FVMTGSIGKITDE
+394 FVTTGSIGKITDE
-407 LEDADDIDDSDEIE
+407 LENADDIEDSDEIE
-421 NFEVS
+421 NIEFR

-504 LFNAK
+504 LFNAMD
-509 ERRFKEAR
+509 RRFKEAR

-522 TDEGKIQARTIV
+522 TDEGKAEARAIV
-534 KEVSEKIRSSVLN
+534 KEVSEKIRNCVLN
-547 DIVVRRTR
+547 DLVVRRTR

-567 LLKFPTVKGPHKL
+567 LLKFPIVKGPHKL
-580 EYKMDEEL
+580 EYRMDGEL
-588 SKLFSDTVDAICP
+588 SKLFADTVDAICP
-601 PAIGESFDPN
+601 PANGESFDPD

-625 VDEDNKKL
+625 VDKDNKKL

-648 QRIMRMLLV
+648 QRIMRILLV

-687 DCVFICPDLDV
+687 DCVFICPDIDV
-698 NKLHNEYKGDFAGF
+698 NKLHNEHKGNFAAF
-712 KTAVDAI
+712 RAVVEAAI
-719 IARKRGNNR
+719 EHKGGNNR
-728 CFKTS
+728 CFKAS
-733 DFKESYL
+733 DFNESYL

-745 DRLLIGDLLERW
+745 DKLRIGSLLERW
-757 RENTEDPKFDRFKE
+757 RENTEDPKFDCFKE
-771 AINPELFNPKINNP
+771 AINPKLFNPEINNP
-785 SGLNKPRLVIF
+785 SGMNKPRLVIF

-809 LKAKGHKVLGITAQN
+809 LKAKRHKVLSITAQN

-829 EAIEANFDANCKP
+829 EAIEANFDANSKP

-959 FGPFIKELK
+959 FGSFIKELK
-968 AFRDNSSERYDYIA
+968 AYQDNSSERYDYIA
-982 SVDANGLGGVLE
+982 SVDADGLGGILQTNE
-994 IRDESAHGIF
+994 ENAHGIF
-1004 VFTDNSQELISVDVE
+1004 VFTDNSQELISVAVE
-1019 KTQENTS
+1019 KTQEDTS
-1026 SNIISSLSTMQR
+1026 SHIISSLATMQR
-1038 LKCEPETEY
+1038 LKCEPDTIFTDKQINNTLAE
-1047 SHCPS
+1047 
-1052 DNALVEIAKRAYQ
+1052 VAKHAYQ
-1065 KHVAHYITATDSSRK
+1065 QHVTHRLGGKDANERVKDAQEFIRELRNSHDITDETKQLLAQVNS
-1080 SANALVVLSSL
+1080 LVRNKNNFVI
-1091 RSRSDVTQESKKLL
+1091 RTLL
-1105 KQIEKLVR
+1105 KQK
-1113 AKDHYVIK
+1113 K
-1121 QVMRFENYQGSLFGA
+1121 QISSNQPSLFGT
-1136 DDDINALLDAALS
+1136 DFEINSWLHTTFSHIAAQ
-1149 NLANRVQAKRGDA
+1149 AVQRRGQSKIA
-1162 KLVLYS
+1162 MAIIK
-1168 ETKSNN
+1168 

>member
-1 MADEANNQSNSK
+1 
-13 TPTQSLQARPALRE
+13 
-27 LPPEFFVFFIDMANA
+27 MANA

-51 LVKYVKELVS
+51 LVKYIKELVS

-82 VYEELKDFFS
+82 VYEELKDFFA

-107 QYYQTS
+107 QYYQAS

-124 QRDVDSLT
+124 QRDVESLT

-148 KDNPDGKFEIRVY
+148 EENPNGKFEIRVY

-180 NHTLATGIVGS
+180 GLGMGIIGS
-191 SNFTLKGLQGNAELN
+191 SNFTAKGLHSNAELN
-206 YLEENGNSVAAPFT
+206 YLEDNSNCVTADFT
-220 EYSTSKSH
+220 QYSNTKSH

-249 ILKPSPIGVGIEKDN
+249 ILKPSHIGGEIEKDN

-292 SEILK
+292 SEVLK

-337 TIVGVLLIRHFLEN
+337 TVVGVLLIRHFLEN

-371 AWEKTIKD
+371 AWEKTIRD
-379 FDNDNPRNNIELNVD
+379 FDNENPRNNIELNVD
-394 FVMTGSIGKITDE
+394 FVTTGSIGKITDE
-407 LEDADDIDDSDEIE
+407 LEDTDDIEDSDDIE
-421 NFEVS
+421 NIEIG

-431 LIDESHNFRNSETQ
+431 LIDESHNFRNSEAQ

-504 LFNAK
+504 LFNAM

-522 TDEGKIQARTIV
+522 TEEGKNQARSIV
-534 KEVSEKIRSSVLN
+534 KEVSEKIRNSVLN
-547 DIVVRRTR
+547 DLVVRRTR

-580 EYKMDEEL
+580 EYEMDDEL
-588 SKLFSDTVDAICP
+588 IKLFSDTVDTICP
-601 PAIGESFDPN
+601 PLKGKSDDVDDP
-611 KHIGFYRYAAITQF
+611 KRIGFHRYAAISHF
-625 VDEDNKKL
+625 NDDKNKDL
-633 YEKRNLTVDSITQRL
+633 YKTRNLDADIITKRL
-648 QRIMRMLLV
+648 KRIMRILLV
-657 KRLESSLAAFKK
+657 KRLESSIPAFKI
-669 TLENLNRYNDVMI
+669 TLDNLLRYTDVMI
-682 DMLQH
+682 DMLQN
-687 DCVFICPDLDV
+687 DCVYICPDIDV
-698 NKLHNEYKGDFAGF
+698 NKLHKEAETFSMF
-712 KTAVDAI
+712 K
-719 IARKRGNNR
+719 ARVEALIEKKGNNNR
-728 CFKTS
+728 RFKAS
-733 DFKESYL
+733 DFETDYIDKL
-740 EDLQN
+740 QQDKKLIEDL
-745 DRLLIGDLLERW
+745 LKRW
-757 RENTEDPKFDRFKE
+757 NANTEDPKYNRFVE
-771 AINPELFNPKINNP
+771 AIKDELFDPELNNP
-785 SGLNKPRLVIF
+785 SGKNKRRLVIF
-796 TEAIDTLKSLERA
+796 TEAVDTQKVVARA
-809 LKAKGHKVLGITAQN
+809 LRAKKYRVLEVSSDT
-824 RTEMQ
+824 RTKMQ

-896 DFVHVFN
+896 EFVHIFN
-903 FFPSDEGNSQIRL
+903 FFPSTQGNEQIRL

-994 IRDESAHGIF
+994 IRDENAHGIF

-1019 KTQENTS
+1019 ITQEDTFT
-1026 SNIISSLSTMQR
+1026 NIISSLSTMQR
-1038 LKCEPETEY
+1038 LKCEPDTEY

-1065 KHVAHYITATDSSRK
+1065 KHVAHYITAADSGRK
-1080 SANALVVLSSL
+1080 SGNALVVLSSL

-1113 AKDHYVIK
+1113 AKDNYVIK

-1149 NLANRVQAKRGDA
+1149 NLAHRAQAKRGDA

>member
-1 MADEANNQSNSK
+1 
-13 TPTQSLQARPALRE
+13 
-27 LPPEFFVFFIDMANA
+27 MANV

-51 LVKYVKELVS
+51 LVKYIKELVS
-61 RPDCNHIMI
+61 RPNCNHIMI

-82 VYEELKDFFS
+82 IYEELKDFFS

-107 QYYQTS
+107 QYYQAS
-113 QEVRQFPDFYI
+113 REAYQFPDFYI

-132 DEYKPIG
+132 DEYKHIG

-148 KDNPDGKFEIRVY
+148 EENPNGKFEIRVY

-180 NHTLATGIVGS
+180 GLGTGIIGS
-191 SNFTLKGLQGNAELN
+191 SNFTAKGLQSNAELS
-206 YLEENGNSVAAPFT
+206 YLEENSNCVTADFT
-220 EYSTSKSH
+220 QYSNTKSH

-249 ILKPSPIGVGIEKDN
+249 ILRPSPIGVEIEKDN

-292 SEILK
+292 TEVLK

-337 TIVGVLLIRHFLEN
+337 TVVGVLLIRHFLEN

-379 FDNDNPRNNIELNVD
+379 FDNDNPRNNIELSVD
-394 FVMTGSIGKITDE
+394 FVTIGSIGKITDE
-407 LEDADDIDDSDEIE
+407 LENIEDVEDSDEIE
-421 NFEVS
+421 NIEVG
-426 NYGMV
+426 NYGMI

-497 EGGKLDS
+497 EGGKLDT
-504 LFNAK
+504 LFNAM

-517 AISQD
+517 AIAQD

-534 KEVSEKIRSSVLN
+534 KEVSEKIRNCVLN
-547 DIVVRRTR
+547 DLVVRRTR

-580 EYKMDEEL
+580 EYRMDEEL
-588 SKLFSDTVDAICP
+588 SKLFADTVDAICP
-601 PAIGESFDPN
+601 PATGESFDPD

-625 VDEDNKKL
+625 VNEDNKKL
-633 YEKRNLTVDSITQRL
+633 YEKRTTVDSITQRL
-648 QRIMRMLLV
+648 QRIMRILLV
-657 KRLESSLAAFKK
+657 KRLESSLAAFKR
-669 TLENLNRYNDVMI
+669 TIENLNRYNDVMI

-687 DCVFICPDLDV
+687 DCVFICPDIDV
-698 NKLHNEYKGDFAGF
+698 NKLHNEHKGNFAAF
-712 KTAVDAI
+712 KAAVEAAI
-719 IARKRGNNR
+719 ENKGGNNR
-728 CFKTS
+728 CFKAS

-740 EDLQN
+740 VDLQN
-745 DRLLIGDLLERW
+745 DRLCIGSLLERW
-757 RENTEDPKFDRFKE
+757 RENTEDPKFDCFKE
-771 AINPELFNPKINNP
+771 AINPKLFNPEINNP
-785 SGLNKPRLVIF
+785 SGENKPRLVIF

-809 LKAKGHKVLGITAQN
+809 LRAKGHKVLSITAQN
-824 RTEMQ
+824 RTDMQ
-829 EAIEANFDANCKP
+829 EVIEANFDANCKP
-842 ENRRDD
+842 ENRCDD

-968 AFRDNSSERYDYIA
+968 AFQDNSSERYDYIA
-982 SVDANGLGGVLE
+982 SVDAVGLGGTLQTSE
-994 IRDESAHGIF
+994 ESTHGIF
-1004 VFTDNSQELISVDVE
+1004 VFTDNSKELISVEVE
-1019 KTQENTS
+1019 KTQEDVS
-1026 SNIISSLSTMQR
+1026 YYIISSLATMQR
-1038 LKCEPETEY
+1038 LKCKPDTKFTDNQINHTLAET
-1047 SHCPS
+1047 
-1052 DNALVEIAKRAYQ
+1052 AKRAYQ
-1065 KHVAHYITATDSSRK
+1065 QHVTHRLVGRDTNERVKDAQEYIRELRNSHDITDETKQLLSQVNS
-1080 SANALVVLSSL
+1080 LVRNKNNFVI
-1091 RSRSDVTQESKKLL
+1091 RTLL
-1105 KQIEKLVR
+1105 KQK
-1113 AKDHYVIK
+1113 K
-1121 QVMRFENYQGSLFGA
+1121 QASSAQLSLF
-1136 DDDINALLDAALS
+1136 DTDFEINSWLHTTFSHIAAQAVQRRGQS
-1149 NLANRVQAKRGDA
+1149 NIAIGIIK
-1162 KLVLYS
+1162 
-1168 ETKSNN
+1168 

>member
-1 MADEANNQSNSK
+1 
-13 TPTQSLQARPALRE
+13 
-27 LPPEFFVFFIDMANA
+27 MANA
-42 LIDNSEQFK
+42 LIDNSERFK
-51 LVKYVKELVS
+51 LVKYIKELVS
-61 RPDCNHIMI
+61 RLDCNHIMI

-82 VYEELKDFFS
+82 VYEELKDFFV

-107 QYYQTS
+107 QYYQAS

-124 QRDVDSLT
+124 QRDVESLS

-148 KDNPDGKFEIRVY
+148 EENPRGKFEIRVY

-206 YLEENGNSVAAPFT
+206 YLEENGNSVAAPYT

-249 ILKPSPIGVGIEKDN
+249 ILKPSPIGVKIEKDS
-264 EAEKSLSPYEVYI
+264 ETEKSLSPYEVYI

-292 SEILK
+292 SEVLK

-337 TIVGVLLIRHFLEN
+337 TVVGVLLIRHFLEN
-351 AESLG
+351 DVSLG

-379 FDNDNPRNNIELNVD
+379 FDNENPRNNIELNVD
-394 FVMTGSIGKITDE
+394 FVTTGSIGKIADE
-407 LEDADDIDDSDEIE
+407 LENTDDIEDSDEIE
-421 NFEVS
+421 NIEFR

-504 LFNAK
+504 LFNAM

-517 AISQD
+517 GISQD
-522 TDEGKIQARTIV
+522 TNEGKAEARAIV
-534 KEVSEKIRSSVLN
+534 KEVSEKIRNFVLN
-547 DIVVRRTR
+547 DLVVRRTR

-567 LLKFPTVKGPHKL
+567 LLKFPIVKGPHKL
-580 EYKMDEEL
+580 EYQMDEEL
-588 SKLFSDTVDAICP
+588 SKLFADTVDAICP

-625 VDEDNKKL
+625 VNEDNKKL

-648 QRIMRMLLV
+648 QRIMRILLV

-687 DCVFICPDLDV
+687 DCVFICPDIDV
-698 NKLHNEYKGDFAGF
+698 NKLHNEHKGNFAAF
-712 KTAVDAI
+712 KAAI
-719 IARKRGNNR
+719 ESVIEHKGGNNR
-728 CFKTS
+728 CFKAS
-733 DFKESYL
+733 DFNESYL
-740 EDLQN
+740 EDLQK
-745 DRLLIGDLLERW
+745 DRLRIGSLLERW
-757 RENTEDPKFDRFKE
+757 RENTEDPKFDRFKD
-771 AINPELFNPKINNP
+771 AINPELFNPEINNP
-785 SGLNKPRLVIF
+785 LGANKPRLVIF

-809 LKAKGHKVLGITAQN
+809 LKAKGHKVLSITAQN

-945 EHDLQHFVDGDESP
+945 DHDLQHFVDGDESP

-968 AFRDNSSERYDYIA
+968 AYQDNSSERYDYIA
-982 SVDANGLGGVLE
+982 SVDADGLGGVLQTSE
-994 IRDESAHGIF
+994 ENNYGIF
-1004 VFTDNSQELISVDVE
+1004 VFTDNSQELISVAVE
-1019 KTQENTS
+1019 KTQEDTS
-1026 SNIISSLSTMQR
+1026 SHIISSLATMQR
-1038 LKCEPETEY
+1038 LKCEPDTEFVDIQ
-1047 SHCPS
+1047 C
-1052 DNALVEIAKRAYQ
+1052 DDALADTAKKAYQ
-1065 KHVAHYITATDSSRK
+1065 KHVAHYITAADASRK
-1080 SANALVVLSSL
+1080 SADALAVLSSL

-1113 AKDHYVIK
+1113 AKDNYVIK

-1149 NLANRVQAKRGDA
+1149 NLANRAQAKRGDA

>member
-1 MADEANNQSNSK
+1 
-13 TPTQSLQARPALRE
+13 
-27 LPPEFFVFFIDMANA
+27 MANV
-42 LIDNSEQFK
+42 LIDNSEKFK
-51 LVKYVKELVS
+51 LIKYVKDLIS
-61 RPDCNHIMI
+61 LPNCNHIQI

-82 VYEELKDFFS
+82 IYNELSDFFA
-92 RGGKLDLLIGQEPQL
+92 RGGKFDLLIGQEPQL
-107 QYYQTS
+107 QYYQTF
-113 QEVRQFPDFYI
+113 QEAHQFPDFYI
-124 QRDVDSLT
+124 QKDVDSLT

-139 KLIIDNALT
+139 KLIIENALT
-148 KDNPDGKFEIRVY
+148 EENPNGKFEIRVY
-161 GQGEHKEFL
+161 GQGEHTKFL
-170 HAKCYIFLGN
+170 HAKCYIFLGEG
-180 NHTLATGIVGS
+180 LGSGIIGS
-191 SNFTLKGLQGNAELN
+191 SNFTAKGLQNNAELN
-206 YLEENGNSVAAPFT
+206 YLEENSNCVTAELKP
-220 EYSTSKSH
+220 YSNTKSH
-228 KAWFEELWQNSE
+228 KVWFEELWQNSE
-240 LWSGKFIKN
+240 LWSGRFIKN
-249 ILKPSPIGVGIEKDN
+249 ILKPSPIGVKIEKDN
-264 EAEKSLSPYEVYI
+264 EAEKKLTPYEIYI

-292 SEILK
+292 SEVLK
-297 SYLPPSFNTLEYQ
+297 SYLPPSFNALEYQ

-337 TIVGVLLIRHFLEN
+337 TVVGVLLIRHFLEN

-371 AWEKTIKD
+371 AWENTIKD
-379 FDNDNPRNNIELNVD
+379 FDNDNPRNNIELSLD
-394 FVMTGSIGKITDE
+394 FVTTGSIGKITDE
-407 LEDADDIDDSDEIE
+407 LEDTDDIEDSDEIE
-421 NFEVS
+421 NFEVG

-431 LIDESHNFRNSETQ
+431 LIDESHNFRNSDTQ
-445 KYKAIDDLIGL
+445 KYKTIDDLIGL

-504 LFNAK
+504 LFNAM

-522 TDEGKIQARTIV
+522 TKEGKIQARTIV
-534 KEVSEKIRSSVLN
+534 KEVSEKIRNCVLN
-547 DIVVRRTR
+547 DLVVRRTH

-560 LYGEDAE
+560 FYGEDAE

-580 EYKMDEEL
+580 EYQMDEEL

-601 PAIGESFDPN
+601 PVTGEPFDPD

-625 VDEDNKKL
+625 VDEDDKKL
-633 YEKRNLTVDSITQRL
+633 YEKRNLTVDNITQRL
-648 QRIMRMLLV
+648 QRIMRILLV

-687 DCVFICPDLDV
+687 DCVFICPDIDV
-698 NKLHNEYKGDFAGF
+698 NKLHNENKGNFAAF
-712 KTAVDAI
+712 RTAVEI
-719 IARKRGNNR
+719 SIENKGRNNR
-728 CFKTS
+728 CFKAS

-740 EDLQN
+740 TDLQN
-745 DRLLIGDLLERW
+745 DQLLIGSLLERW
-757 RENTEDPKFDRFKE
+757 RENTEDPKFDCFKE
-771 AINPELFNPKINNP
+771 AINPELFNLEINNP
-785 SGLNKPRLVIF
+785 SGMNKPRLVIF

-809 LKAKGHKVLGITAQN
+809 LKAKGHKVLSITAQN
-824 RTEMQ
+824 RIDMQ

-903 FFPSDEGNSQIRL
+903 FFPSDEGNCQIRL

-935 KVFSEREELV
+935 KVFSECEELV
-945 EHDLQHFVDGDESP
+945 EHDLQHFIDGDESP

-968 AFRDNSSERYDYIA
+968 AFQDNSSDRYDYIA
-982 SVDANGLGGVLE
+982 SVDADGLGGVLQTN
-994 IRDESAHGIF
+994 DENAHGIF
-1004 VFTDNSQELISVDVE
+1004 VFTDNSQELISVEIV

-1026 SNIISSLSTMQR
+1026 SHIISSLATMQR
-1038 LKCEPETEY
+1038 LKCEPNTKFSELQ
-1047 SHCPS
+1047 CN
-1052 DNALVEIAKRAYQ
+1052 DRLAEIAKQAYQ
-1065 KHVAHYITATDSSRK
+1065 KHVAHYITASDSSRK
-1080 SANALVVLSSL
+1080 SADALAVLSAL
-1091 RSRSDVTQESKKLL
+1091 RTRPDVTQESKKIL

-1113 AKDHYVIK
+1113 AKDNYVIK
-1121 QVMRFENYQGSLFGA
+1121 QVMRFGNYQGSLFGT

-1149 NLANRVQAKRGDA
+1149 NLAYRAQAKRGDA
-1162 KLVLYS
+1162 KLVLYLKLNTITDYG
-1168 ETKSNN
+1168 TKT

>member
-1 MADEANNQSNSK
+1 
-13 TPTQSLQARPALRE
+13 
-27 LPPEFFVFFIDMANA
+27 MANA

-51 LVKYVKELVS
+51 LVKYVKELIS
-61 RPDCNHIMI
+61 RADCNHIMI

-82 VYEELKDFFS
+82 VYEELKGFFA

-107 QYYQTS
+107 QYYQAS

-124 QRDVDSLT
+124 QRDVESLT
-132 DEYKPIG
+132 DDYKPIG

-148 KDNPDGKFEIRVY
+148 EENPDGKFEIRVY

-180 NHTLATGIVGS
+180 GLGTGIIGS
-191 SNFTLKGLQGNAELN
+191 SNFTAKGLQSNAELS
-206 YLEENGNSVAAPFT
+206 YLEENSNCVTADFT
-220 EYSTSKSH
+220 QYSNTKSH

-240 LWSGKFIKN
+240 LWSGKFIKY
-249 ILKPSPIGVGIEKDN
+249 ILKPSPIGVRIEKDN
-264 EAEKSLSPYEVYI
+264 EVENSLSPYEVYI

-292 SEILK
+292 SEVLK

-379 FDNDNPRNNIELNVD
+379 FDNDNPRNNIELSVD
-394 FVMTGSIGKITDE
+394 FVTTGSIGKITDE
-407 LEDADDIDDSDEIE
+407 LENTDDIEDSDEIE
-421 NFEVS
+421 NLEVG

-504 LFNAK
+504 LFNAM
-509 ERRFKEAR
+509 ERCFKEAQ
-517 AISQD
+517 AIAQD
-522 TDEGKIQARTIV
+522 TDEGKIQARMIV
-534 KEVSEKIRSSVLN
+534 KDVSEKIRNCVLN
-547 DIVVRRTR
+547 DLVVRRTR

-580 EYKMDEEL
+580 EYRMDEEL
-588 SKLFSDTVDAICP
+588 SKLFADTVDAICP

-648 QRIMRMLLV
+648 QRIMRILLV

-669 TLENLNRYNDVMI
+669 TLENLYRYNEVMI
-682 DMLQH
+682 EMLQH
-687 DCVFICPDLDV
+687 DCVFICPDIDV
-698 NKLHNEYKGDFAGF
+698 NKLHNEHKGNFAAF
-712 KTAVDAI
+712 KAAVESAI
-719 IARKRGNNR
+719 DNKGGNNR
-728 CFKTS
+728 SFKAA
-733 DFKESYL
+733 DFNESYL
-740 EDLQN
+740 VELQH
-745 DRLLIGDLLERW
+745 DKLRIGSLLERW

-771 AINPELFNPKINNP
+771 AINPELFNSEINNP

-796 TEAIDTLKSLERA
+796 TEAIDTLKSLERT
-809 LKAKGHKVLGITAQN
+809 LKAKGHKVLSITAQN

-896 DFVHVFN
+896 EFVHVFN

-968 AFRDNSSERYDYIA
+968 AFQETTPERYEYIS
-982 SVDANGLGGVLE
+982 SVNADSLGGILQSD
-994 IRDESAHGIF
+994 DENTHGIF
-1004 VFTDNSQELISVDVE
+1004 VFTDSSQELISIKIEMSEAD
-1019 KTQENTS
+1019 TPS
-1026 SNIISSLSTMQR
+1026 SQIISSLAIMQR
-1038 LKCEPETEY
+1038 LKCAPDTEY
-1047 SHCPS
+1047 SDLQS
-1052 DNALVEIAKRAYQ
+1052 DATLVEIAKRAYQ
-1065 KHVAHYITATDSSRK
+1065 KHVAHYTTASDSSRK
-1080 SANALVVLSSL
+1080 STDALAVLSTL

-1105 KQIEKLVR
+1105 KQIERLIR
-1113 AKDHYVIK
+1113 AKDNFVIK
-1121 QVMRFENYQGSLFGA
+1121 QVMRFENYQGSLFGT
-1136 DDDINALLDAALS
+1136 DDDINALLNAALS
-1149 NLANRVQAKRGDA
+1149 NLATCAQAKRGDA